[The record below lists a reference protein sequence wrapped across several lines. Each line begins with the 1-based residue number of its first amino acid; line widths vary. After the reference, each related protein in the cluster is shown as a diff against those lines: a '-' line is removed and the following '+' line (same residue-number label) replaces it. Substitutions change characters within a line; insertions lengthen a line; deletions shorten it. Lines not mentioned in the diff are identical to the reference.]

1 MGSTIIYKVYGP
13 TDSLKRLSP
22 ALTEEIKPEY
32 SYLFEPED
40 HQHLRI
46 VLYEE
51 YLKQINSSLSLT
63 CVFELNERQLHIEI
77 TSTGGRMGF
86 RGSSLDIDQT
96 IKDKVVDFILDFAK
110 RYGLSV
116 QEAQKA

>member
-1 MGSTIIYKVYGP
+1 MGSTITYKVYGP

-22 ALTEEIKPEY
+22 ALIEEIKPEY
-32 SYLFEPED
+32 NYFFEAAED
-40 HQHLRI
+40 KSVQVI
-46 VLYEE
+46 LYEE
-51 YLKQINSSLSLT
+51 YLKQINSSVSLT
-63 CVFELNERQLHIEI
+63 CVFELTDKQIHIEL

-96 IKDKVVDFILDFAK
+96 IKEDVISFILDYAK

-116 QEAQKA
+116 QEGGDD